1 MNTRIESLIT
11 CTFAFGAIAIVAT
24 TIGCQRPGF
33 ESVYGIVTLDG
44 KPLPDVEVQ
53 FLPLPNQSTNHPS
66 TSAYTDASGEYSII
80 ATGSYGVLVGVHN
93 VCINDAT
100 VMMPSSNLGADDGS
114 QPTGGKAKKTKSI
127 CRISQIYSDDQ
138 KTPFSQIEIRSGS
151 PQHAFALVSNIGD
164 APRAK

>member
-1 MNTRIESLIT
+1 M
-11 CTFAFGAIAIVAT
+11 FVFGAIAIVVT
-24 TIGCQRPGF
+24 TIGCQRAEF
-33 ESVYGIVTLDG
+33 ESVHGIVTLDG

-100 VMMPSSNLGADDGS
+100 VMMPSANLGADDGS
-114 QPTGGKAKKTKSI
+114 QPLGEKVRRTKSKS
-127 CRISQIYSDDQ
+127 RVPQIYSDAQ
-138 KTPFSQIEIRSGS
+138 KTPFSKIEIREGS
-151 PQHAFALVSNIGD
+151 PQRDFALVSNIPD
-164 APRAK
+164 TPRAK